1 MIPIVEKYWRNYENY
16 YDELKQACLAFDK
29 QDMGIIEFEDLKQ
42 ILLKYGEQL
51 DEDDI
56 ELFEKAVN
64 VSDGKIIVDGII
76 SLNSF
81 PSWLEIVNFNSI
93 FTLFLKKE
101 FIKTLSPF
109 QTETKKSAKKK
120 GKGKGSAKKGGKG
133 K

>member
-51 DEDDI
+51 DDDDI

-64 VSDGKIIVDGII
+64 VSDGKIIVDGKASSI
-76 SLNSF
+76 SFAFL
-81 PSWLEIVNFNSI
+81 LKI
-93 FTLFLKKE
+93 FIFKTFFSLHLFKNL
-101 FIKTLSPF
+101 
-109 QTETKKSAKKK
+109 
-120 GKGKGSAKKGGKG
+120 
-133 K
+133 

>member
-16 YDELKQACLAFDK
+16 YEELKEACLAFDK

-42 ILLKYGEQL
+42 ILVKYGEQL

-64 VSDGKIIVDGII
+64 ISDGKIIVEGKICLSGWSYFLGI
-76 SLNSF
+76 LNF
-81 PSWLEIVNFNSI
+81 ILPFA
-93 FTLFLKKE
+93 FLLE

-109 QTETKKSAKKK
+109 QTETKKSGKRKV
-120 GKGKGSAKKGGKG
+120 KGKGSAKKGGKR